1 MALRPGDILAG
12 KYEIISEI
20 AEGGFGKVFLG
31 HDLGMDRPVAIKELL
46 RTEGPSSLEDYA
58 EYEVRF
64 RKEARIVSKFSHP
77 NVVSAYALESD
88 ENGSLY
94 LISEYVGGGSLK
106 NILEANLLLDSE
118 QVVALGIDI
127 CNAIEAIYR
136 RDIVHRDVK
145 PSNILITED
154 GTAKLT
160 DFGVAQL
167 GHETRRTQTARG
179 HPGTPAYKS
188 PEQATATGYLDERSD
203 LYSLGLVMYEMLTGK
218 LYVRNYV
225 PPEAYNPD
233 ASPLLSRVIMK
244 VLEEDPI
251 DRYQSAAEMREDLLR
266 IQEKGVGTQLRTIAA
281 LANDSP
287 IIRLLVPV
295 LLVAAIA
302 AIIWGAMQM
311 IDTFGG
317 RRAPTLTNTVPV
329 VAPPTDT
336 PRPSDTSIPPTD
348 TPTPT
353 NTVVPSATSTDTLVP
368 TDTPI
373 PSATWTPT
381 VEPSTTPILT
391 DQYELNDIDP
401 SAIAV
406 GETQTHNFY
415 PTGDVDKVTFRTKPG
430 RWYAVSTSN
439 LAVGVDTRLELWIA
453 GERYENDDA
462 NPGQLASLIRF
473 RSPSDGMVVATI
485 TNLDQFGPDK
495 FYDISVVELAP
506 TLTPTPTG
514 TLSPTSTP
522 TNTGTNTPTNTPTRT
537 DTPTWTPTVT
547 WTPTIT
553 WTPTN
558 TPVTP
563 TDTPVPPTDTLVPT
577 ATDTPVPPT
586 DTLIPTATNTQAPP
600 TDTSVPTATDT
611 QVPTETPV
619 DIPTATD
626 TPAPTDTEVP
636 TETSSPDATN
646 TPSG

>member
-46 RTEGPSSLEDYA
+46 RTDGPSSLEDYA
-58 EYEVRF
+58 EYETRF

-88 ENGSLY
+88 EDGSLY

-106 NILEANLLLDSE
+106 NLLEANLLLDSE
-118 QVVALGIDI
+118 QTVALGVDI

-145 PSNILITED
+145 PSNILITRA

-188 PEQATATGYLDERSD
+188 PEQASFTGYLDERSD

-218 LYVRNYV
+218 LYVRNFV
-225 PPEAYNPD
+225 PPEAYNPNV
-233 ASPLLSRVIMK
+233 SPLLSRVIMK
-244 VLEEDPI
+244 VLEENPL

-266 IQEKGVGTQLRTIAA
+266 IQERGMGTQLRTIAA
-281 LANDSP
+281 MANESP
-287 IIRLLVPV
+287 LIRLLLPV
-295 LLVAAIA
+295 LLVVAVAAIA
-302 AIIWGAMQM
+302 WGAMQAF
-311 IDTFGG
+311 DTFGG
-317 RRAPTLTNTVPV
+317 HRAPTLTNTVPV
-329 VAPPTDT
+329 VILPTST
-336 PRPSDTSIPPTD
+336 PRPSDTPIPPTD
-348 TPTPT
+348 TPVPTHTAIPTASPT
-353 NTVVPSATSTDTLVP
+353 NTPAP

-373 PSATWTPT
+373 PSATFTLTPT
-381 VEPSTTPILT
+381 VEPSTTPVLG
-391 DQYELNDIDP
+391 DQYEENDIEP

-415 PTGDVDKVTFRTKPG
+415 PTGDVDKVTFRAKPG

-439 LAVGVDTRLELWIA
+439 LAVGVDTRLELWVA
-453 GERYENDDA
+453 GERYENDDGT
-462 NPGQLASLIRF
+462 PGQLASLIRF
-473 RSPSDGMVVATI
+473 RSPSEAMVVITI
-485 TNLDQFGPDK
+485 TNLDQFGADK

-506 TLTPTPTG
+506 TLTPTPTHTPTPTG

-522 TNTGTNTPTNTPTRT
+522 SNTATSTATGTPTRT
-537 DTPTWTPTVT
+537 DTPTWTPTATWTPTVT

-558 TPVTP
+558 TPVPP
-563 TDTPVPPTDTLVPT
+563 TETATLTATHTPVPPTETPT
-577 ATDTPVPPT
+577 AT
-586 DTLIPTATNTQAPP
+586 ATN
-600 TDTSVPTATDT
+600 T
-611 QVPTETPV
+611 QVPTETP
-619 DIPTATD
+619 
-626 TPAPTDTEVP
+626 TEVP
-636 TETSSPDATN
+636 TATHTPVPTETEVPTDTPTVEPTN
-646 TPSG
+646 TPTG